1 MLHLFLI
8 QKYTRLNWKKC
19 TCYLVKREK
28 KKKEREKKPT
38 QKLIQIPSPG
48 IKRDGKHSYFHN
60 KYLVGLGIS
69 AYFFRLVK
77 CLMCENKNP
86 NSDHRT

>member
-1 MLHLFLI
+1 MHLLCG
-8 QKYTRLNWKKC
+8 KKG
-19 TCYLVKREK
+19 KIKKNERGK
-28 KKKEREKKPT
+28 KKKPS

-48 IKRDGKHSYFHN
+48 IKRDGKYSYFHN

-69 AYFFRLVK
+69 AHFFRFVK